1 MQKSIYWHVFNGLS
15 LFCQFYS
22 RVYFYYGLFVIHVSN
37 QLFFVVVVVV
47 KLPAVNCN
55 ALAKAGAVG
64 VLFKVVTSCG
74 HKRVICL
81 K

>member
-1 MQKSIYWHVFNGLS
+1 MFKGLS
-15 LFCQFYS
+15 LFCQFS
-22 RVYFYYGLFVIHVSN
+22 STVYFHYGLFIIHVSN
-37 QLFFVVVVVV
+37 QVFFVVV